1 MDLDRALFVVAR
13 VVCTATG
20 RQLTDVETAIFK
32 GAWHSQTYGQ
42 IAETYGYSENYLQRD
57 VGPKFWKFLSK
68 AFGESVSKTNFRSAI
83 ERQQRSEDAAG
94 AAREPQQDGGVRE
107 QESKGTEA
115 AGSADRATRANL
127 SQNLPPLSPIPHVS
141 PLPREGKE
149 EGVNIQNPP
158 KLRADWGEVVD
169 VSMFYGRAHEL
180 ATLTEWVVGDRCRL
194 VAILGMGG
202 IGKTALSV
210 KLTNQISIAS
220 RLQEKSEFEC
230 IIWRS
235 LRNAVPLETLLADLI
250 SFLSNHQ
257 DSQVNLSRLAHYL
270 RTYRCLVILDN
281 METILQSGDRA
292 GQFRSGYEDYG
303 DLLRIAGESSHQSC
317 LMLTS
322 REKPA
327 EVAAAEG
334 MGLKVRSLQLQGSPQ
349 AAQAIFQAKRLTGTP
364 EQKEFLGN
372 CYGNSPLALKIV
384 STSIQDI
391 FDGDIAEFLEQ
402 ETIIFNGIRRLL
414 DRHLDRLSPL
424 EQTIMY
430 WLAIDREETT
440 IAQLLDDIVP
450 AVSKAKVMEALESL
464 NWRSLVEKRS
474 GKYTQQPV
482 VMEYMT
488 ERLIEQFAT
497 ELQTGELAQFLH
509 YAPVKTTVKDYVRQS
524 QVRLI
529 LKPIADRFSQNF
541 AAVGAIEQQILSILA
556 MLRSSET
563 QCSGYA
569 CGNLINLC
577 CHLKIDLTGYDFS
590 RLTIRQAYLQEVNL
604 HRVNLAGADLVKS
617 VFTQTFGAITYV
629 TFSTDG
635 KLLATAEV
643 DGRIRLWRCTDSQLL
658 LTLSGHNNWVWSIAF
673 SPDSSTIASGSGDQT
688 IKLWQVSTGMLLN
701 TLYDRIGQVLSVAF
715 SPDGTILASGSA
727 DQTVKLWDT
736 GTGLLV
742 KTLTDHAGWVRSV
755 AFSPD
760 GTILAS
766 GSDDQTVKLW
776 NASKIR
782 SGEFAESAGA
792 AEVSGEL
799 LTTLQGHSSPVL
811 CVAFSPDGATLA
823 SSSADQTVKLWDVW
837 RSETSIEL
845 SSDTICNQPFTG
857 GQDAQPLLPTRKL
870 TLCGTGILPVLE
882 NGATYEIEGSPGEC
896 RGKLRNTLQG
906 HSNWVRSIQF
916 SPDGT
921 LLASASDDQ
930 TVKLWDAHT
939 GKLWKTLLGHTNWV
953 WSVAFSPGIAGA
965 AGGVMLTAELE
976 PRESPQKCAILASGS
991 YDSSVRL
998 WNGQSGKLLKTLQG
1012 HTNWVLCIKFSP
1024 DGTILAS
1031 GSDDSSVKLWDV
1043 CTGRG
1048 AYTLP
1053 GHTGW
1058 VRCVDFSPDGKLL
1071 ASSSDDRTIKLWDVD
1086 RCESGSDEYRAD
1098 RLSGSIWK
1106 TLEGHTNGVWSVAF
1120 SPDGTLLASGSV
1132 DRTVKLWNVRT
1143 GAIVRTLEGHSN
1155 WVRCVAFSPDGT
1167 LLASASYDSSVK
1179 LWDVGT
1185 GQVVRTLQGHTS
1197 GVWSVD
1203 FSPDGTLI
1211 ASGSYDRTIKLWD
1224 VSTGELLKTLEGHSH
1239 GVWSVAF
1246 SPRAQPSQK
1255 CAASLLDRD
1264 LMLASGS
1271 YDQTVKLWDVCTG
1284 QLLKTLQEHTSWV
1297 WSVRF
1302 SPDGD
1307 SVASGSSDETI
1318 KLWDVQAGE
1327 CLKTLRGDRPYEGM
1341 NITEVTGITEA
1352 QTATLCRLGAVCS

>member
-1 MDLDRALFVVAR
+1 MDLDPALEMVDR
-13 VVCTATG
+13 VVFAATG
-20 RQLTDVETAIFK
+20 RQLTDVETAIFQ

-57 VGPKFWKFLSK
+57 VGPKFWKILSQ
-68 AFGESVSKTNFRSAI
+68 ALGESVSKTNFRSAL
-83 ERQQRSEDAAG
+83 ERVQRSEEVAVR
-94 AAREPQQDGGVRE
+94 ARKPQSDRE
-107 QESKGTEA
+107 IPENQSQGKRLET
-115 AGSADRATRANL
+115 ANL

-141 PLPREGKE
+141 PLSREGQA
-149 EGVNIQNPP
+149 EGFNLQNPP
-158 KLRADWGEVVD
+158 TLRADWEEVVD
-169 VSMFYGRAHEL
+169 VSMFYGRSQEMA
-180 ATLTEWVVGDRCRL
+180 ALTEWVVDDCCRL

-210 KLTNQISIAS
+210 QLTNQIAIAS
-220 RLQEKSEFEC
+220 QQQGQSEFEC

-235 LRNAVPLETLLADLI
+235 LRNAPPLQTLLADLI
-250 SFLSNHQ
+250 AFLSKDR

-270 RTYRCLVILDN
+270 RSCRCLVILDN

-303 DLLRIAGESSHQSC
+303 ELLRIVGESAHQSC

-349 AAQAIFQAKRLTGTP
+349 AAQAIVQAKSLTGTP

-384 STSIQDI
+384 ATSIQDI
-391 FDGDIAEFLEQ
+391 FDGDIAEFLAQ

-450 AVSKAKVMEALESL
+450 AVSKAKVIECLESL

-488 ERLIEQFAT
+488 ERAIEEFAT

-509 YAPVKTTVKDYVRQS
+509 YAPVKTTVKDYVRES

-529 LKPIADRFSQNF
+529 LKPIADRFSQTLG
-541 AAVGAIEQQILSILA
+541 AKAAIEQQIQNILA
-556 MLRSSET
+556 RLKSSET
-563 QCSGYA
+563 QCSGYGG
-569 CGNLINLC
+569 GNLINLC

-590 RLTIRQAYLQEVNL
+590 HLTIRQAYLQDVKL
-604 HRVNLAGADLVKS
+604 RRVNLAGADLVKS

-629 TFSTDG
+629 TFSPDG

-643 DGRIRLWRCTDSQLL
+643 DGRIRLWRCADNQLL
-658 LTLSGHNNWVWSIAF
+658 LTLSGHDNWVWSIAF

-688 IKLWQVSTGMLLN
+688 IKLWQVATGMLLN
-701 TLYDRIGQVLSVAF
+701 TLYDRTGQVLSVAF
-715 SPDGTILASGSA
+715 SPDGTIFASGSA

-736 GTGLLV
+736 HTGLLV
-742 KTLTDHAGWVRSV
+742 KTLTHHAGWVRSV

-776 NASKIR
+776 NMNNIR
-782 SGEFAESAGA
+782 SGEFADNAGA
-792 AEVSGEL
+792 AEVSAEL

-837 RSETSIEL
+837 HSESSIDPI
-845 SSDTICNQPFTG
+845 SDTICDRLFTD
-857 GQDAQPLLPTRKL
+857 GQDAHPTRKL
-870 TLCGTGILPVLE
+870 TPCGTGMEPVLE
-882 NGATYEIEGSPGEC
+882 NSQTDKIEGSPGEC

-930 TVKLWDAHT
+930 TVKLWDART
-939 GKLWKTLLGHTNWV
+939 GQLWKTLLGHTNWV
-953 WSVAFSPGIAGA
+953 WSVAFSPAIAGA
-965 AGGVMLTAELE
+965 VGGVMLTADLE
-976 PRESPQKCAILASGS
+976 ATESPSQNAAILASGG

-998 WNGQSGKLLKTLQG
+998 WNGQSGQLLKTLQG

-1024 DGTILAS
+1024 EGTILAS
-1031 GSDDSSVKLWDV
+1031 GSDDQTVKLWDV
-1043 CTGRG
+1043 CTGRL
-1048 AYTLP
+1048 ANTLL

-1058 VRCVDFSPDGKLL
+1058 VRCVDFSRDGKLL
-1071 ASSSDDRTIKLWDVD
+1071 ASSSDDRTIKLWNVD
-1086 RCESGSDEYRAD
+1086 RPESGSDEYRAD
-1098 RLSGSIWK
+1098 SLSGSICK

-1132 DRTVKLWNVRT
+1132 DRTVKVWDVRT
-1143 GAIVRTLEGHSN
+1143 GAIVRNLEGHSN

-1179 LWDVGT
+1179 LWDART
-1185 GQVVRTLQGHTS
+1185 GELVLTLEGHTS

-1203 FSPDGTLI
+1203 FSPDGTLV
-1211 ASGSYDRTIKLWD
+1211 ASGSYDKTVKLWD
-1224 VSTGELLKTLEGHSH
+1224 ACTGELLKTLEGHTH

-1246 SPRAQPSQK
+1246 SPRAKLSQK
-1255 CAASLLDRD
+1255 SATPLQKQD
-1264 LMLASGS
+1264 LILASGS
-1271 YDQTVKLWDVCTG
+1271 YDRTVKLWDVCTG
-1284 QLLKTLQEHTSWV
+1284 QLLKSLQEHTSWV

-1318 KLWDVQAGE
+1318 KLWDVQTGE
-1327 CLKTLRGDRPYEGM
+1327 CWKTLRGDRPYEGM
-1341 NITEVTGITEA
+1341 NIAGVTGITEA
-1352 QTATLCRLGAVCS
+1352 QKATLCALGAIAKDDSEA